1 MATTVSM
8 PQLGESVVEG
18 TIGKLL
24 KAPGDR
30 VERDESV
37 VEVMTDKVNQEL
49 PSPVAGVVE
58 RIVVSEGDVVPVGGA
73 ILVIGDGSGLAS
85 QQAAGSTAGAP
96 TSTAPAPPPSPALVE
111 EVAASAPPTARES
124 ARALVADAPPADAGD
139 HAGAD
144 NGAPKRASPFVRSL
158 ARKYGI

>member
-30 VERDESV
+30 VERDESI

-49 PSPVAGVVE
+49 PSPVAGVIE
-58 RIVVSEGDVVPVGGA
+58 QIVVKEGDVVPVGGT
-73 ILVIGDGSGLAS
+73 ILVIGDGSGLGAQSEAAS
-85 QQAAGSTAGAP
+85 SSAASAAP
-96 TSTAPAPPPSPALVE
+96 VSAAPSASASPAL
-111 EVAASAPPTARES
+111 
-124 ARALVADAPPADAGD
+124 
-139 HAGAD
+139 
-144 NGAPKRASPFVRSL
+144 
-158 ARKYGI
+158 

>member
-30 VERDESV
+30 VERDESI

-49 PSPVAGVVE
+49 PSPVAGVIE
-58 RIVVSEGDVVPVGGA
+58 QIVVKEGDVVPVGGM
-73 ILVIGDGSGLAS
+73 ILVIGDGSGLGAQPEAAS
-85 QQAAGSTAGAP
+85 SSTASP
-96 TSTAPAPPPSPALVE
+96 APAGAAPANS
-111 EVAASAPPTARES
+111 APASA
-124 ARALVADAPPADAGD
+124 APV
-139 HAGAD
+139 
-144 NGAPKRASPFVRSL
+144 ST
-158 ARKYGI
+158 